1 MWKYHGV
8 KITRYPVYTNGKAR
22 KSCSNSKPLQ
32 DYIVTLSNKLM
43 IAQHRYSFEN
53 RERSCEY
60 TERCKLLVLMFV
72 RCIAMTW
79 IAFCRVWIV
88 CMSTTF
94 RRLDAIKQKNTCNK
108 CESSC
113 NVCEAKK
120 NPIAKFCK
128 VLVRAQLVRA
138 NCERGLNDT
147 YPLNRFCSIHPCHH
161 LNMKKQQ

>member
-1 MWKYHGV
+1 MAKPENRAAIV
-8 KITRYPVYTNGKAR
+8 NRCKIT
-22 KSCSNSKPLQ
+22 KSRWATSSWSHN
-32 DYIVTLSNKLM
+32 TG
-43 IAQHRYSFEN
+43 IAEIYLTIFEN